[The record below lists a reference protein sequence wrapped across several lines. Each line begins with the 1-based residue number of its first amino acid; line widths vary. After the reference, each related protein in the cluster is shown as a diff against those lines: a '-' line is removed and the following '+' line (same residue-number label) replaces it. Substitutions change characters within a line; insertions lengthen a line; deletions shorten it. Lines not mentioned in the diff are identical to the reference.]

1 MGGHLG
7 APSPEHLSARGVVS
21 GGAVLAG
28 HHEAELPRSSAGR
41 EDMTMRTMTY
51 ATVAAVRLFGTGVHP
66 R

>member
-7 APSPEHLSARGVVS
+7 APSPEHPSAHGAVS
-21 GGAVLAG
+21 GGAVPAG

-41 EDMTMRTMTY
+41 EDMIMRTMIY
-51 ATVAAVRLFGTGVHP
+51 ATVAAVGLFGTGLHP